1 MKSVDNLPVFGL
13 KNLVSGFV
21 ISVKILRLKLVR
33 YIADIAGF
41 GFVDFKTKS
50 QKFYGFN
57 FSRLKAGIFNMV
69 RPA

>member
-33 YIADIAGF
+33 YIADIHGYTN
-41 GFVDFKTKS
+41 K
-50 QKFYGFN
+50 
-57 FSRLKAGIFNMV
+57 KAGPFLTL
-69 RPA
+69 PY